1 MEKKK
6 KHQKVVT
13 PSQEPDSNDLLS
25 KEEQNQSNEALAAK
39 NTKTGS
45 PSEENLS
52 SLNEQYPHILQWTC
66 TTQHAAEQS
75 SLNPRPC
82 APSLVSRWQQVAPL
96 QPNTPNHPILQG
108 QPTLHLAQSTT
119 PFWLPQRHSYH
130 FPAVSVPATFQS
142 FTSIPT
148 VDASWQP
155 SAITGGTISR
165 SQQQVPNLC
174 YHFGPYPG
182 FPGPWD
188 PSSWCAH
195 GQQSQ
200 PSFNYT
206 SPGGFGY
213 FSSAPPAMPNCSA
226 TFGESSQRGI
236 IRPTTKLSQKHQQLW
251 EAQSVE
257 NVQLWSV
264 IGQLQS
270 EIADY
275 KSRLIKLEAEISSLK
290 PSVDEPA
297 AQVIRTG
304 LSGAASKRGR
314 PKRSVASVDVSASPD
329 ESHPRARARKPAAG
343 KVQPEARVLVFEK
356 VALNKLEDRQK
367 TVQSISSTQKDNG
380 EKIPFVMTNSSVN
393 LEVNGSNLPMPAF
406 NNQVHQGGNGIQ
418 ICGIDTNSSLQMKSS
433 GDKVGESKAAV
444 SILSQQPKE
453 NNKVASITHLGGTNV
468 ETLSWPVSVHPED
481 QPRRSIH
488 NTISQSFYDN
498 GCVIRQAGKLIPS
511 WSFVNEEDA
520 SDELEDAVVG
530 SAKDENEEEVG
541 DDVSSEAE
549 EIAQTK
555 DQVAYKMDTAV
566 GTSPKDLPQYDN
578 W

>member
-6 KHQKVVT
+6 KHQKLVT
-13 PSQEPDSNDLLS
+13 PSSQEPASNDLLS

-82 APSLVSRWQQVAPL
+82 APSLVSRWQQVATL

-108 QPTLHLAQSTT
+108 HLAQSTT
-119 PFWLPQRHSYH
+119 PFWLPQRHSYQ
-130 FPAVSVPATFQS
+130 FPAVSVPATFQP

-148 VDASWQP
+148 VDASCQP
-155 SAITGGTISR
+155 SAIIGGTTSR

-188 PSSWCAH
+188 PSSWWAH

-206 SPGGFGY
+206 SPGGYGY

-236 IRPTTKLSQKHQQLW
+236 IRPTAKLSQKHQQLW

-297 AQVIRTG
+297 AHVIRTG

-329 ESHPRARARKPAAG
+329 ESHPRARVRKPAAG
-343 KVQPEARVLVFEK
+343 KVQPEARGLVFEK

-367 TVQSISSTQKDNG
+367 TAQSTSSTQKGNG
-380 EKIPFVMTNSSVN
+380 EIPFVMTNSSVN
-393 LEVNGSNLPMPAF
+393 LEVNGSNLSMPAF
-406 NNQVHQGGNGIQ
+406 NNQVHQEDTGIQ
-418 ICGIDTNSSLQMKSS
+418 ICGIDAISSLQMKSS
-433 GDKVGESKAAV
+433 GDKVGDAKAAL

-453 NNKVASITHLGGTNV
+453 NKEGASVTHMGGTND
-468 ETLSWPVSVHPED
+468 ETLSWPASVHPED
-481 QPRRSIH
+481 QPRRSIY

-498 GCVIRQAGKLIPS
+498 GCVIRQAGKLIPG

-541 DDVSSEAE
+541 DDVSSKAE
-549 EIAQTK
+549 EIA
-555 DQVAYKMDTAV
+555 
-566 GTSPKDLPQYDN
+566 
-578 W
+578 